1 MIALIGGL
9 SWLVRVRFSRQ
20 MEALRCAQEATTG

>member
-9 SWLVRVRFSRQ
+9 SWLIWVWFSGQ
-20 MEALRCAQEATTG
+20 METMGYMQEAGAG